1 MQCPVCEADNLDDA
15 VECAGCGR
23 FFVTGAG
30 AGEEGGTL
38 EGLETTRFAPTGS
51 ARAESLPG
59 VERTQ
64 FEVDPQAASEW
75 TAGELAVESTRHEAA
90 AGATAAWTP
99 GAEIDRGREPKNGER
114 TPVAAQSA
122 TCPWCGEASLGAI
135 CDACGRRKSRY
146 AAPAREREAV
156 ASGETVTCPACF
168 ARVSREVRC
177 SDCGMPFPL
186 QEL

>member
-23 FFVTGAG
+23 MFASGPGV
-30 AGEEGGTL
+30 GEEGGPL
-38 EGLETTRFAPTGS
+38 EGLETTHFAPTD
-51 ARAESLPG
+51 AAPPESLPG

-64 FEVDPQAASEW
+64 LEADPQAASEW
-75 TAGELAVESTRHEAA
+75 TAGELALESTQHEVAV
-90 AGATAAWTP
+90 GPTS
-99 GAEIDRGREPKNGER
+99 RER
-114 TPVAAQSA
+114 TPVAESA
-122 TCPWCGEASLGAI
+122 SCPWCGEASLGAI
-135 CDACGRRKSRY
+135 CDACGRRKARY
-146 AAPAREREAV
+146 AAPAPEREAAV
-156 ASGETVTCPACF
+156 SGETVTCPACF

>member
-15 VECAGCGR
+15 VECSGCGR
-23 FFVTGAG
+23 MFASGPG
-30 AGEEGGTL
+30 AGEGGGQL
-38 EGLETTRFAPTGS
+38 EGLETTQFAPTAA
-51 ARAESLPG
+51 ARPEPLPG

-64 FEVDPQAASEW
+64 LEADPQATSEW
-75 TAGELAVESTRHEAA
+75 TAGELALESTRYEAA

-99 GAEIDRGREPKNGER
+99 GAEIDRGRESKKGER
-114 TPVAAQSA
+114 TPVAPESA
-122 TCPWCGEASLGAI
+122 NCPWCGEASLGAI

-146 AAPAREREAV
+146 AAPATQREAV

>member
-23 FFVTGAG
+23 MFASGQG
-30 AGEEGGTL
+30 AGEAGGAL
-38 EGLETTRFAPTGS
+38 EGLETTHFAPTGP
-51 ARAESLPG
+51 ARPELLPG

-64 FEVDPQAASEW
+64 IEADPQVASEW
-75 TAGELAVESTRHEAA
+75 TAGELALESTQHEAA
-90 AGATAAWTP
+90 AGATAASTAA
-99 GAEIDRGREPKNGER
+99 AEIDRGRAPPSRER
-114 TPVAAQSA
+114 TPVAESA
-122 TCPWCGEASLGAI
+122 SCPWCGEASRGAI

-146 AAPAREREAV
+146 AAPAPEREAAV
-156 ASGETVTCPACF
+156 SGETVTCPACF

>member
-1 MQCPVCEADNLDDA
+1 MQCPVCDAENLDDA

-23 FFVTGAG
+23 MFASGPG
-30 AGEEGGTL
+30 AGEADGPL
-38 EGLETTRFAPTGS
+38 EGLETTRFAPTDP
-51 ARAESLPG
+51 ARPESLPG

-64 FEVDPQAASEW
+64 IEADPRAASEW
-75 TAGELAVESTRHEAA
+75 TAGELALESTQHEVA
-90 AGATAAWTP
+90 AGATTAWTP
-99 GAEIDRGREPKNGER
+99 GGEIDRGRESTSGER
-114 TPVAAQSA
+114 TTVAAESA
-122 TCPWCGEASLGAI
+122 SCPWCGETSPGAI

>member
-1 MQCPVCEADNLDDA
+1 
-15 VECAGCGR
+15 
-23 FFVTGAG
+23 AG
-30 AGEEGGTL
+30 ARPPGARGEEAGG
-38 EGLETTRFAPTGS
+38 G
-51 ARAESLPG
+51 
-59 VERTQ
+59 
-64 FEVDPQAASEW
+64 
-75 TAGELAVESTRHEAA
+75 GEKK
-90 AGATAAWTP
+90 
-99 GAEIDRGREPKNGER
+99 RGGP

-186 QEL
+186 QEIG